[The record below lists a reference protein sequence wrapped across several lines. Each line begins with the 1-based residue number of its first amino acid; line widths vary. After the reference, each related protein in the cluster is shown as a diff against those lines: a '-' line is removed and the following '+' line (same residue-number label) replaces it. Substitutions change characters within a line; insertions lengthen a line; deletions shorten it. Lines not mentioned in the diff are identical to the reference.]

1 MIKSDGVR
9 ELHRNRGIIV
19 YDIPTLK
26 GQGGA
31 PIISVVG
38 TKLKIIGIV
47 KGSIKEEK
55 NGTIASKNMGRLL
68 TKGLLE
74 QLEGETKKLGA
85 EMFTI

>member
-9 ELHRNRGIIV
+9 ELHRHRGTIV

-38 TKLKIIGIV
+38 TKLKIIGVV
-47 KGSIKEEK
+47 KGAIKEEID
-55 NGTIASKNMGRLL
+55 GAVTSKNMGRLL
-68 TKGLLE
+68 TKSLL
-74 QLEGETKKLGA
+74 
-85 EMFTI
+85 